1 MRGCRNCKVEILDNT
16 AVCPLCNSVLE
27 ISGMAQEGLG
37 QKGSGAGSSAQG
49 ISGMAKEGDAYPD
62 VKATVR
68 KLSFIV
74 RLYSFLAIVSEAA
87 LVVVNYLYF
96 HGIWWSAITGICILY
111 FYLTLKYSLQKNKGY
126 QSVIVMQVIG
136 AVLLVIAAD
145 NIIGYR
151 GWSVNYVMPGAILLL
166 DGTIGTLMI
175 VNASNWQS
183 YLLMQILT
191 VVASIACAVLW
202 HFGILAKPFLAL
214 VALAVSLCMFLGTL
228 IFGDR
233 KAKAE
238 LKRRF
243 HV

>member
-1 MRGCRNCKVEILDNT
+1 MEILDNT
-16 AVCPLCNSVLE
+16 AVCPLCSSVLE
-27 ISGMAQEGLG
+27 ISGQ
-37 QKGSGAGSSAQG
+37 AQG
-49 ISGMAKEGDAYPD
+49 ALDAESSKFWEPGLTAGGGGDAYPD
-62 VKATVR
+62 VKAAVR

-87 LVVVNYLYF
+87 LVAVNYLYF

-126 QSVIVMQVIG
+126 QTVIVVQVIG

-151 GWSVNYVMPGAILLL
+151 GWSVNYVLPGAILLL

-191 VVASIACAVLW
+191 VVASVACTALW
-202 HFGILAKPFLAL
+202 YFGILTKPFLAFT
-214 VALAVSLCMFLGTL
+214 ALAVSLCMFLGTL

-238 LKRRF
+238 LQRRF

>member
-1 MRGCRNCKVEILDNT
+1 MRECRNCKVEILDDT
-16 AVCPLCNSVLE
+16 AVCPLCSSVLE
-27 ISGMAQEGLG
+27 ISGAVQEG
-37 QKGSGAGSSAQG
+37 A
-49 ISGMAKEGDAYPD
+49 AYPD
-62 VKATVR
+62 VKAAVR

-87 LVVVNYLYF
+87 LIVVNYLYF
-96 HGIWWSAITGICILY
+96 HGVWWSAVTGICILY

-126 QSVIVMQVIG
+126 QTVIVMQVIG

-151 GWSVNYVMPGAILLL
+151 GWSVNYVLPGAILLL
-166 DGTIGTLMI
+166 DGTIGTMMI

-191 VVASIACAVLW
+191 VMASIACAVLW
-202 HFGILAKPFLAL
+202 YFGILTKPFLAL
-214 VALAVSLCMFLGTL
+214 AALAVSLCMLLGTL

-238 LKRRF
+238 LQRRF

>member
-1 MRGCRNCKVEILDNT
+1 MRKCRNCKVEILDAT

-27 ISGMAQEGLG
+27 VSGEG
-37 QKGSGAGSSAQG
+37 
-49 ISGMAKEGDAYPD
+49 EGGTGYPD
-62 VKATVR
+62 VKAAVR

-87 LVVVNYLYF
+87 LVTINYLYF

-111 FYLTLKYSLQKNKGY
+111 FYVTLKYSLQKNKGY
-126 QSVIVMQVIG
+126 QAVLLVQVIG

-145 NIIGYR
+145 NIAGYR
-151 GWSVNYVMPGAILLL
+151 GWSVNYVLPGAILLL
-166 DGTIGTLMI
+166 NGTIATLMVI
-175 VNASNWQS
+175 NASNWQS
-183 YLLMQILT
+183 YILMQIFT
-191 VVASIACAVLW
+191 AFASASCVW
-202 HFGILAKPFLAL
+202 RFGIITKPLLSLAS
-214 VALAVSLCMFLGTL
+214 LAVSLCLLLGTL

>member
-1 MRGCRNCKVEILDNT
+1 M
-16 AVCPLCNSVLE
+16 
-27 ISGMAQEGLG
+27 
-37 QKGSGAGSSAQG
+37 
-49 ISGMAKEGDAYPD
+49 
-62 VKATVR
+62 KAAVR
-68 KLSFIV
+68 KLGFIV

-126 QSVIVMQVIG
+126 QTVIVMQVIG

-166 DGTIGTLMI
+166 DATIGILMI
-175 VNASNWQS
+175 INASNWQS

-191 VVASIACAVLW
+191 VVASVASAVLW
-202 HFGILAKPFLAL
+202 HFGILTKPFLAL
-214 VALAVSLCMFLGTL
+214 VALAVSLCMLLGTL

>member
-1 MRGCRNCKVEILDNT
+1 MRECRNCKVEILDNT

-27 ISGMAQEGLG
+27 ISGPEQEW
-37 QKGSGAGSSAQG
+37 
-49 ISGMAKEGDAYPD
+49 DAYPD
-62 VKATVR
+62 VKAVVR

-74 RLYSFLAIVSEAA
+74 RLYSFLAIVSETA
-87 LVVVNYLYF
+87 LVAVNYLYF
-96 HGIWWSAITGICILY
+96 HGIWWSAITGICISY

-126 QSVIVMQVIG
+126 QAVIVVQVVG

-145 NIIGYR
+145 YIIGYR
-151 GWSVNYVMPGAILLL
+151 GWSVNYVLPGAILLL

-191 VVASIACAVLW
+191 VVASIACILLW
-202 HFGILAKPFLAL
+202 YFGILTKPFLAFT
-214 VALAVSLCMFLGTL
+214 ALAGSLCMFLGTL